1 MSDDQSIGDIRE
13 RIARME
19 QRQIQLHEMITLSLS
34 NFGDLANRTRKL
46 EEDANSVKTK
56 LWLAGLLGGAIF
68 STAWAVF
75 KRRIGIE

>member
-46 EEDANSVKTK
+46 EEDANSIKTK
-56 LWLAGLLGGAIF
+56 LWLAGLVGGAIF

-75 KRRIGIE
+75 KRKIGIE

>member
-34 NFGDLANRTRKL
+34 NFGDLVNRTRKL
-46 EEDANSVKTK
+46 EEDSNAIKTK
-56 LWLAGLLGGAIF
+56 LWLAGLLGGAVF

>member
-1 MSDDQSIGDIRE
+1 MSEEQNLGDIRE

-46 EEDANSVKTK
+46 EDDANSIKTK
-56 LWLAGLLGGAIF
+56 LWLAGLVGGAIF

>member
-1 MSDDQSIGDIRE
+1 
-13 RIARME
+13 ME

-46 EEDANSVKTK
+46 EEDANSIRTK
-56 LWLAGLLGGAIF
+56 LWLAGLVGGAIF

>member
-34 NFGDLANRTRKL
+34 SFGDLANRTRKL
-46 EEDANSVKTK
+46 EEDAQSIKTK
-56 LWLAGLLGGAIF
+56 LWLAGLVGGAIF

>member
-1 MSDDQSIGDIRE
+1 MSDEQSLGDIRE

-34 NFGDLANRTRKL
+34 NFGDLANRTRRL
-46 EEDANSVKTK
+46 EDDANSIKTK
-56 LWLAGLLGGAIF
+56 LWLAGLVGGAIF

>member
-1 MSDDQSIGDIRE
+1 VSDDQSIGDIRE

-34 NFGDLANRTRKL
+34 SFGDLANRTRKL
-46 EEDANSVKTK
+46 EEDAQSIKTK
-56 LWLAGLLGGAIF
+56 LWLAGLVGGAIF

>member
-1 MSDDQSIGDIRE
+1 MSDEQSLGDIRE

-46 EEDANSVKTK
+46 EDDANSIKAK
-56 LWLAGLLGGAIF
+56 LWLAGLVGGAIF

>member
-46 EEDANSVKTK
+46 EDDANSIKTK
-56 LWLAGLLGGAIF
+56 LWLAGLVGGAIF

>member
-46 EEDANSVKTK
+46 EEDAHTIKTK
-56 LWLAGLLGGAIF
+56 LWLAGLVGGAVF

>member
-1 MSDDQSIGDIRE
+1 MSDEQSLGDIRE

-46 EEDANSVKTK
+46 EDDANSIKTK
-56 LWLAGLLGGAIF
+56 LWLAGLVGGAIF

>member
-46 EEDANSVKTK
+46 EEDSNAIKTK

-75 KRRIGIE
+75 KRKLGIE

>member
-1 MSDDQSIGDIRE
+1 MSDEQSLGDIRE

-46 EEDANSVKTK
+46 EEDANSIRTK
-56 LWLAGLLGGAIF
+56 LWLAGLVGGAIF

>member
-1 MSDDQSIGDIRE
+1 MSDEQSLGDIRE

-46 EEDANSVKTK
+46 EDDANSIRTK
-56 LWLAGLLGGAIF
+56 LWLAGLVGGAIF

>member
-46 EEDANSVKTK
+46 EEDANIVKTK

>member
-1 MSDDQSIGDIRE
+1 MSDEQSIGDIRE

-34 NFGDLANRTRKL
+34 NFGDLANRTRRL
-46 EEDANSVKTK
+46 EEDAHAIKTK
-56 LWLAGLLGGAIF
+56 LWLAGLVGGAIF